1 MPKQADAVAEIQ
13 TLIEKYI
20 RRISET
26 EDALLREEKGEYFKS
41 NNASVCKGLN
51 NRIYGVLCIKLYLP

>member
-26 EDALLREEKGEYFKS
+26 EDALLREEKGE
-41 NNASVCKGLN
+41 SVGILFH
-51 NRIYGVLCIKLYLP
+51 I